1 MNKVFLISFFL
12 LLTGGICAQQ
22 ATTGTLTLKE
32 AEQRFLER
40 NLSLIAER
48 YNIDMAQAQVLQARL
63 FENPVISLEQNV
75 YNRLNGK
82 YFDFGKEGET
92 VVEVEQVI
100 RLAGQRNKQIKLE
113 KINKEIAEYQ
123 FEEVMRTLRQELNE
137 KFVQIYF
144 LSKSISIYE
153 KEVNSLQELLAG
165 MKLQQKKGNISLM
178 EMSRLESMLFS
189 LKKEKNER
197 ENELLTLRGELNVL
211 LNLPGDAAVKL
222 SLDEEV
228 LKQLDL
234 SQLSFADL
242 KAMVNERPDLKIAR
256 STVSASRAN
265 LKLQKSMAFPEFSV
279 KGNYDRAGNF
289 INNYFAVGVS
299 LSVPIFNRNQ
309 GNIKAARFSIQQA
322 GAEQENAANRGGV
335 VMPWHHQLDLKFMQ
349 DFYLKVGGKRHTLQ
363 FGVDIKNFLNL
374 LNSDWGLYKTVNN
387 TNLLAYDKGNS
398 TTGEGK
404 GYTFQ
409 KNSGKRL
416 TETYTKYKDFR
427 STYSVQFSLRYIF
440 H

>member
-1 MNKVFLISFFL
+1 MNRVFLISFFL

-153 KEVNSLQELLAG
+153 KEVNSELLAG
-165 MKLQQKKGNISLM
+165 MKLQQEKGNISLM

-211 LNLPGDAAVKL
+211 LNLPGDTAVKL

-322 GAEQENAANRGGV
+322 GAEQENAANRADMELYTAYASLEKAVQLYQSTNMDLERNFEKLITGV
-335 VMPWHHQLDLKFMQ
+335 NENFTKRNISLLEFIDYYDSYKETCIQL
-349 DFYLKVGGKRHTLQ
+349 HE
-363 FGVDIKNFLNL
+363 IKKDVFLAMENL
-374 LNSDWGLYKTVNN
+374 NTTIGQNILNY
-387 TNLLAYDKGNS
+387 
-398 TTGEGK
+398 
-404 GYTFQ
+404 
-409 KNSGKRL
+409 
-416 TETYTKYKDFR
+416 
-427 STYSVQFSLRYIF
+427 
-440 H
+440 